1 MQLSGPK
8 YDPAPRSDRGRN
20 DLLHEPKGMGV
31 ARFVAGMVEDS
42 AAGYAEASDGAIEPL
57 PILRIPS

>member
-1 MQLSGPK
+1 
-8 YDPAPRSDRGRN
+8 
-20 DLLHEPKGMGV
+20 MGV